1 MISPH
6 VNIINIKVFAHI
18 VIEQISSSTIE
29 LGIQLKVQCVTI

>member
-6 VNIINIKVFAHI
+6 VNITYIQVLAHI

-29 LGIQLKVQCVTI
+29 LGIQLNVQCVTV